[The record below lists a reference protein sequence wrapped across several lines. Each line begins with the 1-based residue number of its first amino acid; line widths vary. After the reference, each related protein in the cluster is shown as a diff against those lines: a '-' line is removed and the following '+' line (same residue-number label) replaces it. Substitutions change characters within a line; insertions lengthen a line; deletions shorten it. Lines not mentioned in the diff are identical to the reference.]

1 MITTNRERAETVLDA
16 IDAFNVHKH
25 TVEVPDASLEPEDED
40 AREQL
45 AEDIQDLINNLC
57 HAARAAGLDPKEIVE
72 SAYGGFLSEEIDESG
87 ALDVVD
93 VTLSVDEDALQRA
106 RQAAAAGA

>member
-16 IDAFNVHKH
+16 IDAFNAHKH
-25 TVEVPDASLEPEDED
+25 TVEVPEASLEPEDDD
-40 AREQL
+40 ARDQL

-57 HAARAAGLDPKEIVE
+57 HAAKAAGLDPKEIIE

-87 ALDVVD
+87 ALDAVD
-93 VTLSVDEDALQRA
+93 VTLSVDAASLRRA
-106 RQAAAAGA
+106 REAVGAGA